1 MAVTQKL
8 ITSSFN
14 VAAAANFISSF
25 ANNDYFVYAA
35 RHIPYTGSDTIIPA
49 PNNSIRTI
57 DTDVY
62 DNMIFAK
69 KVSSA
74 DVVHMAKKNLWQSNT
89 HYAMYDHLDGDLET
103 KNFFITVDDDT
114 EYNVWKCLFNKS
126 TDAVNVNST
135 VAPSRVGSAADLNPV
150 ETGDGY
156 VWKYMYTITK
166 TQYEKF
172 ATSQYIPIIANT
184 TVIAGAT
191 RGTIE
196 VIQVEDAGAGYDNY
210 ISEGTLLTSDI
221 TVQGI
226 PTFYGAPATAVSI
239 DDYYQGCVMKITS
252 GAAVGE
258 YKRIVNYEGTS
269 SQKKFILDSSF
280 INTPSAGDTYEVY
293 PYAFVWG
300 DGEESTPA
308 EGIVYIDA
316 ASTNSVNR
324 VELLAV
330 GENYRKAESYVSEQP
345 LTIPPSILDETY
357 IQLPAVISS
366 ATYFSPAS
374 LRPIIS
380 PKNGHGSDPY
390 NELFA
395 KRVCLSAKF
404 NNSESG
410 IIPTEN
416 DFRQVGLIKNALFTE
431 VDINIANTVGSSF
444 STGEKVYQY
453 RKLKLHGNVSITSG
467 STTIE
472 KTNFGLLSTTATIV
486 SAGVG
491 YNSAANNQLV
501 FTNGGTGGTGAAG
514 TFANNGSG
522 TITSVTITNA
532 GSGYVTAPTVAINGD
547 ASVSGSNGVITVA
560 LANPDAPTY
569 KDAFSVGDYVLV
581 TNGSNNYISTVANV
595 PEDYRITTAN
605 TNSSFTADNCEISAI
620 VVQASGIVSFSGSS
634 QIELSNVAGVFTSGS
649 RIIGVGGMSG
659 DTVIPVSG
667 TTAVIT
673 GTIEINDRVASS
685 FNYSRQM
692 TQLIGSV
699 ATGSVPFLEDEEIQ
713 QESLIA
719 YALPRGRFHHLD
731 VYNGSNNTFT
741 GVNRMWISN
750 KSGIFNLDPNGV
762 RDIAG
767 SVSSAELSPLL
778 NKYPGD
784 FVVGSGEVL
793 YLENLDPIARN
804 DNKSEIIKIVLEF

>member
-1 MAVTQKL
+1 MAVTKKL

-14 VAAAANFISSF
+14 VAAAANFINSF
-25 ANNDYFVYAA
+25 ADNDYFVYAA
-35 RHIPYTGSDTIIPA
+35 RHIPYANSDTIIPT

-74 DVVHMAKKNLWQSNT
+74 DVVHMAKKNLWESNT

-126 TDAVNVNST
+126 TDTIDVNST

-172 ATSQYIPIIANT
+172 ATSQYIPITANAD
-184 TVIAGAT
+184 VIAGAT

-196 VIQVEDAGAGYDNY
+196 VIKVEDAGAGYDNY
-210 ISEGTLLTSDI
+210 IAEGTLLTSDI

-239 DDYYQGCVMKITS
+239 DDYYQGCAMKITS
-252 GAAVGE
+252 GAAIGE
-258 YKRIVNYEGTS
+258 YKRIVNYEGTAA
-269 SQKKFILDSSF
+269 QKKFILDSAF

-316 ASTNSVNR
+316 ASTNSINR

-345 LTIPPSILDETY
+345 LTIPPSIFDETY
-357 IQLPAVISS
+357 IQLPAVISTAS
-366 ATYFSPAS
+366 YFSPAS

-410 IIPTEN
+410 IISTEN

-431 VDINIANTVGSSF
+431 VDINIANTVGPGF
-444 STGEKVYQY
+444 STGENVYQY

-486 SAGVG
+486 SAGIG

-501 FTNGGTGGTGAAG
+501 FTNDGTGGTGAAG
-514 TFANNGSG
+514 IFANNGSG
-522 TITSVTITNA
+522 VITSVTISNT
-532 GSGYVTAPTVAINGD
+532 GSGYTSAPIVGFD
-547 ASVSGSNGVITVA
+547 AAAGGSNGSITVV

-581 TNGSNNYISTVANV
+581 TDGSNNYISTVANV

-605 TNSSFTADNCEISAI
+605 TTSSFTANNCEISAV
-620 VVQASGIVSFSGSS
+620 VVQASGIVSFSGPN

-667 TTAVIT
+667 TTAAIT

-685 FNYSRQM
+685 FNYSRQL
-692 TQLIGSV
+692 TRLVGTFGV
-699 ATGSVPFLEDEEIQ
+699 GSVPFLEDEQIK

-719 YALPRGRFHHLD
+719 YAQPRGRVHHLD
-731 VYNGSNNTFT
+731 EIEGASDIL
-741 GVNRMWISN
+741 WISN
-750 KSGIFNLDPNGV
+750 KSGIFNLDEDGV

-767 SVSSAELSPLL
+767 DVSSAELSPLL
-778 NKYPGD
+778 NKYNGD

>member
-14 VAAAANFISSF
+14 VAAATNFINSF

-35 RHIPYTGSDTIIPA
+35 RHIPYAGSDTIIPI
-49 PNNSIRTI
+49 PNNSIYDT

-69 KVSSA
+69 RLSSA
-74 DVVHMAKKNLWQSNT
+74 DIVHMAKKSLWEANT
-89 HYAMYDHLDGDLET
+89 YYSMYDHLDGELET
-103 KNFFITVDDDT
+103 KDFFITVDDDT

-126 TDAVNVNST
+126 TDTLSVNST

-166 TQYEKF
+166 SQYEKF

-184 TVIAGAT
+184 TVIEGAT

-196 VIQVEDAGAGYDNY
+196 VIKVESAGAGYDNY
-210 ISEGTLLTSDI
+210 ITEGTLLTIDI

-239 DDYYQGCVMKITS
+239 DDYYQGCAMKMTS
-252 GAAVGE
+252 GSAIGE
-258 YKRIVNYEGTS
+258 YKRIVNYEGTAA
-269 SQKKFILDSSF
+269 QKKFILDSSF

-316 ASTNSVNR
+316 ASTNSINR
-324 VELLAV
+324 VEMLNV
-330 GENYRKAESYVSEQP
+330 GENYRKAETYVSEQP
-345 LTIPPSILDETY
+345 LTIPLSIFDETY
-357 IQLPAVISS
+357 IQLPAVVSS
-366 ATYFSPAS
+366 SSYFSPAS

-380 PKNGHGSDPY
+380 PKNGHGSNPH

-410 IIPTEN
+410 IISTEN
-416 DFRQVGLIKNALFTE
+416 DFRQVGLIKNPVFTK
-431 VDINIANTVGSSF
+431 VDMNITDPIGPGF
-444 STGEKVYQY
+444 SIGEKVYQY
-453 RKLKLHGNVSITSG
+453 RKLKLHGNVSVQAAN
-467 STTIE
+467 TTIE
-472 KTNFGLLSTTATIV
+472 KTNFGLLSDTAIIA
-486 SAGVG
+486 SAGTG
-491 YNSAANNQLV
+491 YNSSANNELV
-501 FTNGGTGGTGAAG
+501 FNNSGTNGAGAAA
-514 TFANNGSG
+514 TFANNPSG
-522 TITSVTITNA
+522 AITSVTITNT
-532 GSGYVTAPTVAINGD
+532 GSGYTSAPLITINGD
-547 ASVSGSNGVITVA
+547 AGGSNGVITVV
-560 LANPDAPTY
+560 LANLDSPTY
-569 KDAFSVGDYVLV
+569 KDAFQAGDYVLV
-581 TNGSNNYISTVANV
+581 TDGLNNYISTVAGV
-595 PEDYRITTAN
+595 PQDYRITTAN
-605 TNSSFTADNCEISAI
+605 TNSSFTADNCEVAAI
-620 VVQASGIVSFSGSS
+620 VVEASGIVTFSSTN

-649 RIIGVGGMSG
+649 RIIGVGGMAG

-667 TTAVIT
+667 TTAAIS
-673 GTIEINDRVASS
+673 GTIEINDRAASA
-685 FNYSRQM
+685 FNYSRQL
-692 TQLIGSV
+692 TQLVGDF
-699 ATGSVPFLEDEEIQ
+699 ATGGVPFLKDELIQ
-713 QESLIA
+713 QESLIV
-719 YALPRGRFHHLD
+719 YAQPRGKVHHLEEID
-731 VYNGSNNTFT
+731 GTD
-741 GVNRMWISN
+741 RLWISN
-750 KSGIFNLDPNGV
+750 KSGIFNLDPRGV
-762 RDIAG
+762 RNIAG
-767 SVSSAELSPLL
+767 TVSSAELSPLL
-778 NKYPGD
+778 NKYSGD

>member
-14 VAAAANFISSF
+14 VAAAANFINSF

-35 RHIPYTGSDTIIPA
+35 RHIPYVGSDTIIPV
-49 PNNSIRTI
+49 PNNSVR
-57 DTDVY
+57 DTDTNVY

-69 KVSSA
+69 RISSG
-74 DVVHMAKKNLWQSNT
+74 DVVHMAKKNLWESNT
-89 HYAMYDHLDGDLET
+89 HYAMYDHLDGDLEN

-126 TDAVNVNST
+126 TDTINVNST

-166 TQYEKF
+166 SQYEKF
-172 ATSQYIPIIANT
+172 ATSQYVPIIANT
-184 TVIAGAT
+184 AVIDGAT

-196 VIQVEDAGAGYDNY
+196 VIKVEDPGAGYDNY
-210 ISEGTLLTSDI
+210 IAEGTLLTSDI

-239 DDYYQGCVMKITS
+239 DDYYQGCVMKMTS
-252 GAAVGE
+252 GDAIGE
-258 YKRIVNYEGTS
+258 YRRIVNYEGTAA
-269 SQKKFILDSSF
+269 QKKFILDASF
-280 INTPSAGDTYEVY
+280 LITPSAGDTYEVY

-308 EGIVYIDA
+308 EGIVYVDP
-316 ASTNSVNR
+316 ASTNSISR

-345 LTIPPSILDETY
+345 VTIPPSIFDETF
-357 IQLPAVISS
+357 IQLPPVVSS
-366 ATYFSPAS
+366 STYFAPAS

-395 KRVCLSAKF
+395 KRICISAKF

-410 IIPTEN
+410 IISTEN
-416 DFRQVGLIKNALFTE
+416 DFRQVGVIKNPTFTK
-431 VDINIANTVGSSF
+431 VDMNINNVIGPGF
-444 STGEKVYQY
+444 SIGEKVYQY
-453 RKLKLHGNVSITSG
+453 RKLKLHGNVSITAA

-472 KTNFGLLSTTATIV
+472 KTDFGLLSTTATIV
-486 SAGVG
+486 NAGTG
-491 YNSAANNQLV
+491 YNSVANNQLV
-501 FTNGGTGGTGAAG
+501 FNNSGTDGTGAAG

-522 TITSVTITNA
+522 VITSVTITNA
-532 GSGYVTAPTVAINGD
+532 GSGYTSAPLVTINGD

-560 LANPDAPTY
+560 LRNPDAPTY
-569 KDAFSVGDYVLV
+569 KDAFEVGDYVLV
-581 TNGSNNYISTVANV
+581 TDGSNNYISTVANV
-595 PEDYRITTAN
+595 PQDYRITTAN
-605 TNSSFTADNCEISAI
+605 TNSSFTAEDCEVSAI
-620 VVQASGIVSFSGSS
+620 VVEASGIVAFSGPS
-634 QIELSNVAGVFTSGS
+634 QIELANVAGVFTSGS

-659 DTVIPVSG
+659 DTVVPVSG
-667 TTAVIT
+667 TTATIT
-673 GTIEINDRVASS
+673 GTIEINDRNASA
-685 FNYSRQM
+685 FNYSRQL
-692 TQLIGSV
+692 TRLIGTFSS
-699 ATGSVPFLEDEEIQ
+699 GGVPFLEDEEIK
-713 QESLIA
+713 QESLIS
-719 YALPRGRFHHLD
+719 YAQPRGRVHHLD
-731 VYNGSNNTFT
+731 EIEGSDIL
-741 GVNRMWISN
+741 WISN
-750 KSGIFNLDPNGV
+750 KSGIFNLDPRGV

-767 SVSSAELSPLL
+767 TISSAELSPLL

>member
-14 VAAAANFISSF
+14 VAAAANFINSF
-25 ANNDYFVYAA
+25 ADNDYFVYAA
-35 RHIPYTGSDTIIPA
+35 RHIPYANSDTIIPT
-49 PNNSIRTI
+49 PNNSIRVV

-74 DVVHMAKKNLWQSNT
+74 DVVHMAKKNLWESNT
-89 HYAMYDHLDGDLET
+89 HYSMYDHLDGDLET

-126 TDAVNVNST
+126 TDTINVNST

-172 ATSQYIPIIANT
+172 ATSQYIPITANAA
-184 TVIAGAT
+184 VIAGAT

-196 VIQVEDAGAGYDNY
+196 VIKVEDAGAGYDNY
-210 ISEGTLLTSDI
+210 IASATLLTSDV
-221 TVQGI
+221 TVEGI
-226 PTFYGAPATAVSI
+226 PTFYGAPATAAAI
-239 DDYYQGCVMKITS
+239 DDYYQGCVIKMTS
-252 GAAVGE
+252 GVAVGE
-258 YKRIVNYEGTS
+258 YKRIVNYEGTAA
-269 SQKKFILDSSF
+269 QKKFILDSAF

-316 ASTNSVNR
+316 ASTNSINR

-330 GENYRKAESYVSEQP
+330 GENYRKAESYVSELP
-345 LTIPPSILDETY
+345 ITIPPSIFDETY

-366 ATYFSPAS
+366 ASYFSPAS

-410 IIPTEN
+410 IIPIEN
-416 DFRQVGLIKNALFTE
+416 DFRQVGLIKNATFTK
-431 VDINIANTVGSSF
+431 VDMNIANTVGPGF
-444 STGEKVYQY
+444 SIGEKVYQY
-453 RKLKLHGNVSITSG
+453 RKLKLHGNVSITAAN
-467 STTIE
+467 TTIQ
-472 KTNFGLLSTTATIV
+472 KRAFGLLSNTATIV
-486 SAGVG
+486 SGGVG
-491 YNSAANNQLV
+491 YDSAANNQLV
-501 FTNGGTGGTGAAG
+501 FNNSGTNGTGAIG
-514 TFANNGSG
+514 TFATTANV
-522 TITSVTITNA
+522 ITSVTISNT
-532 GSGYVTAPTVAINGD
+532 GSGYTSAPIIGFD
-547 ASVSGSNGVITVA
+547 AAAGGSNGSITIA

-581 TNGSNNYISTVANV
+581 TDGSNNYISTVANV

-605 TNSSFTADNCEISAI
+605 TSSSFTANNCEISAI
-620 VVQASGIVSFSGSS
+620 VVQASGVVAFSGSG

-667 TTAVIT
+667 TTATIT
-673 GTIEINDRVASS
+673 GTPEINDRVASS
-685 FNYSRQM
+685 FEYSRQL
-692 TQLIGSV
+692 TRLVGTFSV
-699 ATGSVPFLEDEEIQ
+699 GGVPFLEDEEIQ

-719 YALPRGRFHHLD
+719 YAQPRGRVHHLD
-731 VYNGSNNTFT
+731 EIDGASDIL
-741 GVNRMWISN
+741 WISN
-750 KSGIFNLDPNGV
+750 KSGIFNLDARGV
-762 RDIAG
+762 RDISGA
-767 SVSSAELSPLL
+767 VSSAELSPLL
-778 NKYPGD
+778 NKYNGD

>member
-14 VAAAANFISSF
+14 VAAAANFINSF
-25 ANNDYFVYAA
+25 ADNDYFVYAA
-35 RHIPYTGSDTIIPA
+35 RHIPYANSDTIIPT

-74 DVVHMAKKNLWQSNT
+74 DVVHMAKKNLWESNT
-89 HYAMYDHLDGDLET
+89 HYSMYDHLDGDLET
-103 KNFFITVDDDT
+103 KDFFITVDDDT

-126 TDAVNVNST
+126 TDTINVNST

-172 ATSQYIPIIANT
+172 ATSQYIPITANAD
-184 TVIAGAT
+184 VIAGAT

-196 VIQVEDAGAGYDNY
+196 VIKVEDAGAGYDNY
-210 ISEGTLLTSDI
+210 IASATLLTSDV
-221 TVQGI
+221 TVEGI
-226 PTFYGAPATAVSI
+226 PTFYGAPATAASI

-252 GAAVGE
+252 GAAIGE

-269 SQKKFILDSSF
+269 SQKKFILDSAF

-316 ASTNSVNR
+316 ASTNSINR

-345 LTIPPSILDETY
+345 ITVPPSIFDETY

-366 ATYFSPAS
+366 ASYFSPAS

-410 IIPTEN
+410 IIPIEN
-416 DFRQVGLIKNALFTE
+416 DFRQVGLIKNATFTK
-431 VDINIANTVGSSF
+431 VDMNIANTVGPGF
-444 STGEKVYQY
+444 SIGEKVYQY
-453 RKLKLHGNVSITSG
+453 RKLKLHGNVSITAAN
-467 STTIE
+467 TTIQ
-472 KTNFGLLSTTATIV
+472 KRAFGLLSNTATIV
-486 SAGVG
+486 SGGVG
-491 YNSAANNQLV
+491 YDSAANNQLV
-501 FTNGGTGGTGAAG
+501 FNNSGTNGTGAIG
-514 TFANNGSG
+514 TFATTANV
-522 TITSVTITNA
+522 ITSVTISNT
-532 GSGYVTAPTVAINGD
+532 GSGYTSAPIIGFD
-547 ASVSGSNGVITVA
+547 AAAGGSNGSITIA

-581 TNGSNNYISTVANV
+581 TDGSNNYISTVANV

-605 TNSSFTADNCEISAI
+605 TSSSFTANNCEISAI
-620 VVQASGIVSFSGSS
+620 VVQASGVVAFSGSG

-667 TTAVIT
+667 TTATIT
-673 GTIEINDRVASS
+673 GTPEINDRVASS
-685 FNYSRQM
+685 FEYSRQL
-692 TQLIGSV
+692 TRLVGTFSV
-699 ATGSVPFLEDEEIQ
+699 GGVPFLEDEEIQ

-719 YALPRGRFHHLD
+719 YAQPRGRVHHLD
-731 VYNGSNNTFT
+731 EIDGASDIL
-741 GVNRMWISN
+741 WISN
-750 KSGIFNLDPNGV
+750 KSGIFNLDARGV

-767 SVSSAELSPLL
+767 VVSSAELSPLL
-778 NKYPGD
+778 NKYNGD

-793 YLENLDPIARN
+793 YLENLDPIARDN
-804 DNKSEIIKIVLEF
+804 NKSEIIKIVLEF

>member
-14 VAAAANFISSF
+14 VAAAANFINSF

-35 RHIPYTGSDTIIPA
+35 RHIPYAGSDTIIPA

-74 DVVHMAKKNLWQSNT
+74 DVVHMAKKNLWESNT
-89 HYAMYDHLDGDLET
+89 HYSMYDHLDGDLET

-126 TDAVNVNST
+126 TDTINVNST

-184 TVIAGAT
+184 AVIAGAT

-196 VIQVEDAGAGYDNY
+196 VIKVEDAGAGYDNY
-210 ISEGTLLTSDI
+210 IASATLLTSDV
-221 TVQGI
+221 TVEGI

-239 DDYYQGCVMKITS
+239 DDYYQGCVMKMTS
-252 GAAVGE
+252 GVAVGE

-269 SQKKFILDSSF
+269 SQKKFILDSAF

-316 ASTNSVNR
+316 TSTNSINR

-330 GENYRKAESYVSEQP
+330 GENYRKAESYVSEFP
-345 LTIPPSILDETY
+345 ITIPPSILDETY

-410 IIPTEN
+410 IIPIEN
-416 DFRQVGLIKNALFTE
+416 DFRQVGLIKNATFTE
-431 VDINIANTVGSSF
+431 VDINIANTVGPGFSF
-444 STGEKVYQY
+444 GEKVYQY

-467 STTIE
+467 STSII
-472 KTNFGLLSTTATIV
+472 KRAFGLLSNTATIV
-486 SAGVG
+486 NAGVG
-491 YNSAANNQLV
+491 YNSAANNQLT
-501 FTNGGTGGTGAAG
+501 FNDSGTNGTGATG
-514 TFANNGSG
+514 TFTSNASTGV
-522 TITSVTITNA
+522 IESVTISNT
-532 GSGYVTAPTVAINGD
+532 GSGYTSAPIVGFAVPGG
-547 ASVSGSNGVITVA
+547 GSNGSITVA
-560 LANPDAPTY
+560 LANPDAPSY
-569 KDAFSVGDYVLV
+569 IDAFSVGDYVLV
-581 TNGSNNYISTVANV
+581 TDGSNNYISTVANV
-595 PEDYRITTAN
+595 PQDYSITTAN
-605 TNSSFTADNCEISAI
+605 TSSSFTANNCEISAI
-620 VVQASGIVSFSGSS
+620 VVQASGIVTFSGPS

-667 TTAVIT
+667 TTATIT
-673 GTIEINDRVASS
+673 GTIEINDRVGSS
-685 FNYSRQM
+685 FNYSRQL

-699 ATGSVPFLEDEEIQ
+699 SPGSVPFLEDEEIQ

-719 YALPRGRFHHLD
+719 YAQPRGRFHHLD
-731 VYNGSNNTFT
+731 VYNGSNNELS
-741 GVNRMWISN
+741 GINRMWISN
-750 KSGIFNLDPNGV
+750 KSGIFNLDQNGV
-762 RDIAG
+762 RQIAG

-778 NKYPGD
+778 NKYNGD

-793 YLENLDPIARN
+793 YLENLDPIARDN
-804 DNKSEIIKIVLEF
+804 NKSEIIKIVLEF

>member
-1 MAVTQKL
+1 M
-8 ITSSFN
+8 
-14 VAAAANFISSF
+14 
-25 ANNDYFVYAA
+25 
-35 RHIPYTGSDTIIPA
+35 
-49 PNNSIRTI
+49 
-57 DTDVY
+57 
-62 DNMIFAK
+62 
-69 KVSSA
+69 
-74 DVVHMAKKNLWQSNT
+74 
-89 HYAMYDHLDGDLET
+89 
-103 KNFFITVDDDT
+103 
-114 EYNVWKCLFNKS
+114 FNKS
-126 TDAVNVNST
+126 TDTINVNST
-135 VAPSRVGSAADLNPV
+135 VAPSRVGSTADLNPV

-210 ISEGTLLTSDI
+210 IAEGTLLTSDI

-252 GAAVGE
+252 GAAIGE
-258 YKRIVNYEGTS
+258 YKRIVNYEGTAN
-269 SQKKFILDSSF
+269 QKKFILDSSF

-316 ASTNSVNR
+316 ASTNSINR

-357 IQLPAVISS
+357 IQLPAVISTAS
-366 ATYFSPAS
+366 YFSSAS

-431 VDINIANTVGSSF
+431 VDINLANTVGPSF

-491 YNSAANNQLV
+491 YNSVANNQLV
-501 FTNGGTGGTGAAG
+501 FTNGGTGGTGAVG

-532 GSGYVTAPTVAINGD
+532 GSGYVTAPVVGFDGAAG
-547 ASVSGSNGVITVA
+547 GSNGSITVA

-605 TNSSFTADNCEISAI
+605 TTSSFTADNCEISAI
-620 VVQASGIVSFSGSS
+620 VVQASGIVSFSGTS

-667 TTAVIT
+667 TTATIT

-685 FNYSRQM
+685 FNYSRQL
-692 TQLIGSV
+692 TRLIGTFGV
-699 ATGSVPFLEDEEIQ
+699 GSVPFLEDEQIQ

-719 YALPRGRFHHLD
+719 YAQPRGRVHHLD
-731 VYNGSNNTFT
+731 EIEGASDIL
-741 GVNRMWISN
+741 WITN
-750 KSGIFNLDPNGV
+750 KSGIFNLDPRGI

-767 SVSSAELSPLL
+767 DVSSAELSPLL

>member
-1 MAVTQKL
+1 MAVTKKL

-14 VAAAANFISSF
+14 VAAAANFINSF

-35 RHIPYTGSDTIIPA
+35 RHIPYAGSDTIIPV

-74 DVVHMAKKNLWQSNT
+74 DVIHMAKKNLWESNT
-89 HYAMYDHLDGDLET
+89 HYAMYDHIDGDLEN

-126 TDAVNVNST
+126 TDTIDVNST
-135 VAPSRVGSAADLNPV
+135 VAPSRVGSTADLNPV

-184 TVIAGAT
+184 AVIAGAT

-210 ISEGTLLTSDI
+210 IAEGTLLTSDI

-239 DDYYQGCVMKITS
+239 DDYYQGCAMKITS
-252 GAAVGE
+252 GAAIGE

-316 ASTNSVNR
+316 TSTNSINR

-345 LTIPPSILDETY
+345 ITIPPSIFDQTY
-357 IQLPAVISS
+357 IQLPAVISTAS
-366 ATYFSPAS
+366 YFSPAS
-374 LRPIIS
+374 LRPIVS

-410 IIPTEN
+410 IISTEN

-431 VDINIANTVGSSF
+431 VDINIANTVGPGF

-491 YNSAANNQLV
+491 YNNVANNQLV
-501 FTNGGTGGTGAAG
+501 FTNDGTGGTGAAG
-514 TFANNGSG
+514 IFANNGSG
-522 TITSVTITNA
+522 TITAVTITNA

-547 ASVSGSNGVITVA
+547 ASVSGSNGSITVV

-581 TNGSNNYISTVANV
+581 TDGSNNYISTVANV

-605 TNSSFTADNCEISAI
+605 TTSSFTANNCEISAI
-620 VVQASGIVSFSGSS
+620 VVQASGIVSFSGPS

-667 TTAVIT
+667 TTAAIT

-685 FNYSRQM
+685 FNYSRQL
-692 TQLIGSV
+692 TRLVGTFGV
-699 ATGSVPFLEDEEIQ
+699 GSVPFLEDEQIK

-719 YALPRGRFHHLD
+719 YAQPRGRVHHLD
-731 VYNGSNNTFT
+731 EIDGASDIL
-741 GVNRMWISN
+741 WISN
-750 KSGIFNLDPNGV
+750 KSGIFNLDPRGIT
-762 RDIAG
+762 DIAG
-767 SVSSAELSPLL
+767 DVSSAELSPLL

>member
-14 VAAAANFISSF
+14 VAAAANFINSF
-25 ANNDYFVYAA
+25 ADNDYFVYAA
-35 RHIPYTGSDTIIPA
+35 RHIPYANSDTIIPT
-49 PNNSIRTI
+49 PNNSIRVV

-74 DVVHMAKKNLWQSNT
+74 DVVHMAKKNLWESNT
-89 HYAMYDHLDGDLET
+89 HYSMYDHLDGDLET

-126 TDAVNVNST
+126 TDTINVNST

-172 ATSQYIPIIANT
+172 ATSQYIPITANT
-184 TVIAGAT
+184 DVIAGAT

-196 VIQVEDAGAGYDNY
+196 VIKVEDAGAGYDNY
-210 ISEGTLLTSDI
+210 IASATLLTSDV
-221 TVQGI
+221 TVEGI
-226 PTFYGAPATAVSI
+226 PTFYGAPATAAAI
-239 DDYYQGCVMKITS
+239 DDYYQGCVIKMTS
-252 GAAVGE
+252 GVAVGE
-258 YKRIVNYEGTS
+258 YKRIVNYEGTAA
-269 SQKKFILDSSF
+269 QKKFILDSAF

-316 ASTNSVNR
+316 ASTNSINR

-330 GENYRKAESYVSEQP
+330 GENYRKAESYVSELP
-345 LTIPPSILDETY
+345 ITIPPSIFDETY

-366 ATYFSPAS
+366 ASYFSPAS

-410 IIPTEN
+410 IIPIEN
-416 DFRQVGLIKNALFTE
+416 DFRQVGLIKNATFTK
-431 VDINIANTVGSSF
+431 VDINIANTVGPGF
-444 STGEKVYQY
+444 SIGEKVYQY
-453 RKLKLHGNVSITSG
+453 RKLKLHGNVSITAAN
-467 STTIE
+467 TTIQ
-472 KTNFGLLSTTATIV
+472 KRAFGLLSNTATIV
-486 SAGVG
+486 SGGVG
-491 YNSAANNQLV
+491 YDSAANNQLV
-501 FTNGGTGGTGAAG
+501 FNNSGTNGTGAIG
-514 TFANNGSG
+514 TFATTANV
-522 TITSVTITNA
+522 ITSVSISNT
-532 GSGYVTAPTVAINGD
+532 GSGYTSAPIIGFD
-547 ASVSGSNGVITVA
+547 AAAGGSNGSITIA

-581 TNGSNNYISTVANV
+581 TDGSNNYISTVANV

-605 TNSSFTADNCEISAI
+605 TSSSFTANNCEISAI
-620 VVQASGIVSFSGSS
+620 VVQASGVVAFSGSG

-667 TTAVIT
+667 TTATIT
-673 GTIEINDRVASS
+673 GTPEINDRVASS
-685 FNYSRQM
+685 FEYSRQL
-692 TQLIGSV
+692 TRLVGTFSV
-699 ATGSVPFLEDEEIQ
+699 GGVPFLEDEEIQ

-719 YALPRGRFHHLD
+719 YAQPRGRVHHLD
-731 VYNGSNNTFT
+731 EIDGASDIL
-741 GVNRMWISN
+741 WISN
-750 KSGIFNLDPNGV
+750 KSGIFNLDARGV

-767 SVSSAELSPLL
+767 AVSSAELSPLL
-778 NKYPGD
+778 NKYNGD

>member
-1 MAVTQKL
+1 M
-8 ITSSFN
+8 
-14 VAAAANFISSF
+14 
-25 ANNDYFVYAA
+25 
-35 RHIPYTGSDTIIPA
+35 
-49 PNNSIRTI
+49 
-57 DTDVY
+57 
-62 DNMIFAK
+62 
-69 KVSSA
+69 
-74 DVVHMAKKNLWQSNT
+74 
-89 HYAMYDHLDGDLET
+89 
-103 KNFFITVDDDT
+103 
-114 EYNVWKCLFNKS
+114 
-126 TDAVNVNST
+126 
-135 VAPSRVGSAADLNPV
+135 
-150 ETGDGY
+150 
-156 VWKYMYTITK
+156 
-166 TQYEKF
+166 
-172 ATSQYIPIIANT
+172 
-184 TVIAGAT
+184 
-191 RGTIE
+191 
-196 VIQVEDAGAGYDNY
+196 
-210 ISEGTLLTSDI
+210 
-221 TVQGI
+221 
-226 PTFYGAPATAVSI
+226 
-239 DDYYQGCVMKITS
+239 
-252 GAAVGE
+252 
-258 YKRIVNYEGTS
+258 
-269 SQKKFILDSSF
+269 
-280 INTPSAGDTYEVY
+280 
-293 PYAFVWG
+293 
-300 DGEESTPA
+300 
-308 EGIVYIDA
+308 YIDA
-316 ASTNSVNR
+316 TSTNSINR

-345 LTIPPSILDETY
+345 ITIPPSIFDQTY
-357 IQLPAVISS
+357 IQLPAVISTAS
-366 ATYFSPAS
+366 YFSPAS
-374 LRPIIS
+374 LRPIVS

-410 IIPTEN
+410 IISTEN

-431 VDINIANTVGSSF
+431 VDINIANTVGPGF

-491 YNSAANNQLV
+491 YNNVANNQLV
-501 FTNGGTGGTGAAG
+501 FTNDGTGGTGAAG
-514 TFANNGSG
+514 IFANNGSG
-522 TITSVTITNA
+522 TITAVTITNA

-547 ASVSGSNGVITVA
+547 ASVSGSNGSITVV

-581 TNGSNNYISTVANV
+581 TDGSNNYISTVANV

-605 TNSSFTADNCEISAI
+605 TTSSFTANNCEISAI
-620 VVQASGIVSFSGSS
+620 VVQASGIVSFSGPS

-667 TTAVIT
+667 TTAAIT

-685 FNYSRQM
+685 FNYSRQL
-692 TQLIGSV
+692 TRLVGTFGV
-699 ATGSVPFLEDEEIQ
+699 GSVPFLEDEQIK

-719 YALPRGRFHHLD
+719 YAQPRGRVHHLD
-731 VYNGSNNTFT
+731 EIDGASDIL
-741 GVNRMWISN
+741 WISN
-750 KSGIFNLDPNGV
+750 KSGIFNLDPRGI

-767 SVSSAELSPLL
+767 DVSSAELSPLL

>member
-14 VAAAANFISSF
+14 VAAAANFINSF

-35 RHIPYTGSDTIIPA
+35 RHIPYVGSDAIIPV
-49 PNNSIRTI
+49 PNNSIHDT

-62 DNMIFAK
+62 DNMVFAK
-69 KVSSA
+69 RISSA
-74 DVVHMAKKNLWQSNT
+74 DVVHMAKKNLWEANT
-89 HYAMYDHLDGDLET
+89 HYAMYDHNDGELET

-126 TDAVNVNST
+126 TDTINVNST

-166 TQYEKF
+166 SQYEKF

-184 TVIAGAT
+184 EVITGAT

-196 VIQVEDAGAGYDNY
+196 VIKVEDPGAGYDNY
-210 ISEGTLLTSDI
+210 IAEGTLLTTDI

-239 DDYYQGCVMKITS
+239 DDYYQGCVMKMTS
-252 GAAVGE
+252 GLAIGE
-258 YKRIVNYEGTS
+258 FRRIVNYEGTS
-269 SQKKFILDSSF
+269 AQKKFILDSSF
-280 INTPSAGDTYEVY
+280 LITPSAGDTYEVY

-324 VELLAV
+324 VELLTV
-330 GENYRKAESYVSEQP
+330 GENYRKAETYVSELP
-345 LTIPPSILDETY
+345 LTIPPSIFDETY
-357 IQLPAVISS
+357 IQLPAVVSS
-366 ATYFSPAS
+366 ASYFAPAS

-395 KRVCLSAKF
+395 KRVCVSAKF

-410 IIPTEN
+410 IIATEN
-416 DFRQVGLIKNALFTE
+416 DFRQVGVIKNPAFTK
-431 VDINIANTVGSSF
+431 VDMNINNVVGPGF
-444 STGEKVYQY
+444 SIGEKVYQY
-453 RKLKLHGNVSITSG
+453 RKLKLHGNVSITSA

-486 SAGVG
+486 SGGTG
-491 YNSAANNQLV
+491 YNSVANNQLV
-501 FTNGGTGGTGAAG
+501 FANGPTGGTGATG

-522 TITSVTITNA
+522 VITSITITNA
-532 GSGYVTAPTVAINGD
+532 GSGYVTAPLVTINGD

-560 LANPDAPTY
+560 LRNPDTPTY
-569 KDAFSVGDYVLV
+569 KDAFEVGDYVLV
-581 TNGSNNYISTVANV
+581 TDGSNNYISTVANV
-595 PEDYRITTAN
+595 PQDYRITTAN
-605 TNSSFTADNCEISAI
+605 TNSSFTADDCEVSAI
-620 VVQASGIVSFSGSS
+620 VVEASGIVAFSGPS

-649 RIIGVGGMSG
+649 RIVGVGGMSG
-659 DTVIPVSG
+659 DTVVPVSG
-667 TTAVIT
+667 TTATIT
-673 GTIEINDRVASS
+673 GTIEINDRNASA
-685 FNYSRQM
+685 FNYSRQL
-692 TQLIGSV
+692 TRLVGTFSV
-699 ATGSVPFLEDEEIQ
+699 GGVPFLEDELIQ

-719 YALPRGRFHHLD
+719 YAQPRGKVHHLD
-731 VYNGSNNTFT
+731 EIEGASDVL
-741 GVNRMWISN
+741 WISN
-750 KSGIFNLDPNGV
+750 KSGIFNLDPRGIRN
-762 RDIAG
+762 IAG
-767 SVSSAELSPLL
+767 TVSSAELSPLL
-778 NKYPGD
+778 NKYNGD

>member
-14 VAAAANFISSF
+14 VAAAANFINSF

-35 RHIPYTGSDTIIPA
+35 RHIPYTGSDTIIPV
-49 PNNSIRTI
+49 PNNSIR
-57 DTDVY
+57 DTDTNVY

-69 KVSSA
+69 RISSD
-74 DVVHMAKKNLWQSNT
+74 DVVHMAKKNLWESNT
-89 HYAMYDHLDGDLET
+89 HYTMYDHLDGDLET

-114 EYNVWKCLFNKS
+114 EYNVWKCLFNNS
-126 TDAVNVNST
+126 TDTINVNST

-166 TQYEKF
+166 SQYEKF
-172 ATSQYIPIIANT
+172 ATSQYVPIIANT
-184 TVIAGAT
+184 AVIDGAT

-196 VIQVEDAGAGYDNY
+196 VIKVEDPGAGYDNY
-210 ISEGTLLTSDI
+210 IASGTLLTSDI

-239 DDYYQGCVMKITS
+239 DDYYQGCVMKMTS
-252 GAAVGE
+252 GLAIGE
-258 YKRIVNYEGTS
+258 YRRIVNYEGTAA
-269 SQKKFILDSSF
+269 QKKFILDASF
-280 INTPSAGDTYEVY
+280 LITPSAGDTYEVY

-308 EGIVYIDA
+308 EGIVYVDP
-316 ASTNSVNR
+316 ASTNSISR

-345 LTIPPSILDETY
+345 ITIPPSIFDETF
-357 IQLPAVISS
+357 IQLPPVVSS
-366 ATYFSPAS
+366 STYFAPAS

-395 KRVCLSAKF
+395 KRICISSKF

-410 IIPTEN
+410 IISTEN
-416 DFRQVGLIKNALFTE
+416 DFRQVGVIKNPTFTK
-431 VDINIANTVGSSF
+431 VDMNINNVIGPGF
-444 STGEKVYQY
+444 SIGEKVYQY
-453 RKLKLHGNVSITSG
+453 RKLKLHGNVSITAA

-472 KTNFGLLSTTATIV
+472 KTDFGLLSTTATIV
-486 SAGVG
+486 SPGTG
-491 YNSAANNQLV
+491 YNSVANNQLV
-501 FTNGGTGGTGAAG
+501 FNNSGTSGTGAAG
-514 TFANNGSG
+514 IFANNGSG
-522 TITSVTITNA
+522 VITSVTITNA
-532 GSGYVTAPTVAINGD
+532 GSGYVSVPTITINGD

-560 LANPDAPTY
+560 LRNPDAPTY
-569 KDAFSVGDYVLV
+569 KDAFEVGDYVLV
-581 TNGSNNYISTVANV
+581 TDGSNNYISTVANV

-605 TNSSFTADNCEISAI
+605 TNSSVTAEDCEVSAI
-620 VVQASGIVSFSGSS
+620 VVEASGVVAFSGPS

-667 TTAVIT
+667 TTAAIT
-673 GTIEINDRVASS
+673 GTLEINDRNASA
-685 FNYSRQM
+685 FNYSRQL
-692 TQLIGSV
+692 TRLIGTFS
-699 ATGSVPFLEDEEIQ
+699 TGGVPFLEDEEIR
-713 QESLIA
+713 QESLIS
-719 YALPRGRFHHLD
+719 YAQPRGRVHHLD
-731 VYNGSNNTFT
+731 EIEGSDIL
-741 GVNRMWISN
+741 WISN
-750 KSGIFNLDPNGV
+750 KSGIFNLDPRGI

-767 SVSSAELSPLL
+767 VVSSAELSPLL
-778 NKYPGD
+778 NKYNGD

>member
-14 VAAAANFISSF
+14 VAAAANFINSF
-25 ANNDYFVYAA
+25 ANNDYFIYAA
-35 RHIPYTGSDTIIPA
+35 RHIPYAGSDTIIPV
-49 PNNSIRTI
+49 PNNSIRI
-57 DTDVY
+57 VDTDVY

-74 DVVHMAKKNLWQSNT
+74 DVVHMAKKNLWESNT
-89 HYAMYDHLDGDLET
+89 HYSMYDHLDGDLET

-184 TVIAGAT
+184 EVITGAT

-196 VIQVEDAGAGYDNY
+196 VIKVEDAGAGYDNY
-210 ISEGTLLTSDI
+210 IAEGTLLTSDV
-221 TVQGI
+221 TVEGI
-226 PTFYGAPATAVSI
+226 PTFYGAPATATSI
-239 DDYYQGCVMKITS
+239 DDYYQGCVMKMTS
-252 GAAVGE
+252 GVAVGE
-258 YKRIVNYEGTS
+258 YKRIVNYEGTAA
-269 SQKKFILDSSF
+269 QKKFILDSAF

-316 ASTNSVNR
+316 ASTNSINR

-330 GENYRKAESYVSEQP
+330 GENYRKAEAYVSEQP
-345 LTIPPSILDETY
+345 ITIPPSIFDETY

-366 ATYFSPAS
+366 ASYFSAAS

-395 KRVCLSAKF
+395 KRICISAKF

-410 IIPTEN
+410 IIPIEN

-431 VDINIANTVGSSF
+431 VDMNIANTVGPGF
-444 STGEKVYQY
+444 SIGEKVYQY
-453 RKLKLHGNVSITSG
+453 RKLKLHGNVSITAAN
-467 STTIE
+467 TTIQ
-472 KTNFGLLSTTATIV
+472 KTNFGLLSNTATIV
-486 SAGVG
+486 SPGTG
-491 YNSAANNQLV
+491 YDSVANNQLV
-501 FTNGGTGGTGAAG
+501 FNNSGTNGTGAAG

-522 TITSVTITNA
+522 AITSVTITNT
-532 GSGYVTAPTVAINGD
+532 GSGYTLAPLVTINGD
-547 ASVSGSNGVITVA
+547 ASVSGSNGNITVA

-569 KDAFSVGDYVLV
+569 KDAFSVSDYVLV

-605 TNSSFTADNCEISAI
+605 TSSSFTANNCEISAI
-620 VVQASGIVSFSGSS
+620 VVQASGIVTFSGSS

-667 TTAVIT
+667 TTATIT
-673 GTIEINDRVASS
+673 GTPEINDRVASS
-685 FNYSRQM
+685 FEYSRQL
-692 TQLIGSV
+692 TRLIGTFSV
-699 ATGSVPFLEDEEIQ
+699 GGVPFLEDEEIE

-719 YALPRGRFHHLD
+719 YAQPRGRVHHLD
-731 VYNGSNNTFT
+731 EIDGASDIL
-741 GVNRMWISN
+741 WISN
-750 KSGIFNLDPNGV
+750 KSGIFNLDARGV

-767 SVSSAELSPLL
+767 VVSSAELSPLL
-778 NKYPGD
+778 NKYNGD

>member
-14 VAAAANFISSF
+14 VAAAANFINSF
-25 ANNDYFVYAA
+25 ADNDYFVYAA
-35 RHIPYTGSDTIIPA
+35 RHIPYANSDTIIPT
-49 PNNSIRTI
+49 PNNSIRVV

-74 DVVHMAKKNLWQSNT
+74 DVVHMAKKNLWESNT
-89 HYAMYDHLDGDLET
+89 HYSMYDHLDGDLET

-126 TDAVNVNST
+126 TDTINVNST

-172 ATSQYIPIIANT
+172 ATSQYIPITANAA
-184 TVIAGAT
+184 VIAGAT

-196 VIQVEDAGAGYDNY
+196 VIKVEDAGAGYDNY
-210 ISEGTLLTSDI
+210 IASATLLTSDV
-221 TVQGI
+221 TVEGI
-226 PTFYGAPATAVSI
+226 PTFYGAPATAAAI

-252 GAAVGE
+252 GVAVGE
-258 YKRIVNYEGTS
+258 YKRIVNYEGTAA
-269 SQKKFILDSSF
+269 QKKFILDSAF

-316 ASTNSVNR
+316 ASTNSINR

-330 GENYRKAESYVSEQP
+330 GENYRKAESYVSELP
-345 LTIPPSILDETY
+345 VTIPPSIFDETY

-366 ATYFSPAS
+366 ASYFSPAS

-410 IIPTEN
+410 IIPIEN
-416 DFRQVGLIKNALFTE
+416 DFRQVGLIKNATFTK
-431 VDINIANTVGSSF
+431 VDMNIANTVGPGF
-444 STGEKVYQY
+444 SIGEKVYQY
-453 RKLKLHGNVSITSG
+453 RKLKLHGNVSITAAN
-467 STTIE
+467 TTIQ
-472 KTNFGLLSTTATIV
+472 KRAFGLLSNTATIV
-486 SAGVG
+486 SGGVG
-491 YNSAANNQLV
+491 YDSAANNQLV
-501 FTNGGTGGTGAAG
+501 FNNSGTNGTGAIG
-514 TFANNGSG
+514 TFATTANV
-522 TITSVTITNA
+522 ITSVTISNT
-532 GSGYVTAPTVAINGD
+532 GSGYTSAPIIGFD
-547 ASVSGSNGVITVA
+547 AAAGGSNGSITIA

-581 TNGSNNYISTVANV
+581 TDGSNNYISTVANV

-605 TNSSFTADNCEISAI
+605 TSSSFTANNCEISAI
-620 VVQASGIVSFSGSS
+620 VVQASGVVAFSGSG

-667 TTAVIT
+667 TTATIT
-673 GTIEINDRVASS
+673 GTPEINDRVASS
-685 FNYSRQM
+685 FEYSRQL
-692 TQLIGSV
+692 TRLVGTFSV
-699 ATGSVPFLEDEEIQ
+699 GGVPFLEDEEIQ

-719 YALPRGRFHHLD
+719 YAQPRGRVHHLD
-731 VYNGSNNTFT
+731 EIDGASDIL
-741 GVNRMWISN
+741 WISN
-750 KSGIFNLDPNGV
+750 KSGIFNLDARGV

-767 SVSSAELSPLL
+767 AVSSAELSPLL
-778 NKYPGD
+778 NKYNGD

>member
-14 VAAAANFISSF
+14 VAAAANFIDSF

-35 RHIPYTGSDTIIPA
+35 RHIPYANSDSIIPV
-49 PNNSIRTI
+49 PNNSIRVI

-74 DVVHMAKKNLWQSNT
+74 DVVHMAKYYPWESNT

-103 KNFFITVDDDT
+103 KNFFIAVDDNT

-126 TDAVNVNST
+126 TDTINVNST
-135 VAPSRVGSAADLNPV
+135 VAPFRVGSSADLNPV

-172 ATSQYIPIIANT
+172 ATSQYIPIIANNA
-184 TVIAGAT
+184 VIDGAT

-196 VIQVEDAGAGYDNY
+196 VIMVEDVGAGYDNY
-210 ISEGTLLTSDI
+210 IAEGTLLTSDI

-226 PTFYGAPATAVSI
+226 PTFYGAPAAAVSI
-239 DDYYQGCVMKITS
+239 DDYYQGCVMKMTS
-252 GAAVGE
+252 GAAIGE

-280 INTPSAGDTYEVY
+280 INTPSAGDTYEVF

-308 EGIVYIDA
+308 EGIVYIDE
-316 ASTNSVNR
+316 ASTNSISR
-324 VELLAV
+324 VELLSV
-330 GENYRKAESYVSEQP
+330 GENYRKAEAHVSEQP
-345 LTIPPSILDETY
+345 ITIPPSIFDETY

-366 ATYFSPAS
+366 ASYFSPAS
-374 LRPIIS
+374 LRPIVS

-410 IIPTEN
+410 IISTEN
-416 DFRQVGLIKNALFTE
+416 DFRQVGLVKNALFTE
-431 VDINIANTVGSSF
+431 VDMNIANVVGPGF
-444 STGEKVYQY
+444 SVGEKVFQY
-453 RKLKLHGNVSITSG
+453 RKLKLHGNVSITAAN
-467 STTIE
+467 TTIE
-472 KTNFGLLSTTATIV
+472 KTNFGLLSSTATIV
-486 SAGVG
+486 SNGTG
-491 YNSAANNQLV
+491 YDSTANNQLV
-501 FTNGGTGGTGAAG
+501 FNNAGTSGTGAAG
-514 TFANNGSG
+514 IFANNGSG
-522 TITSVTITNA
+522 AITAVTITNV
-532 GSGYVTAPTVAINGD
+532 GSGYTSAPLVTINGG
-547 ASVSGSNGVITVA
+547 AGGSNGSITVA

-569 KDAFSVGDYVLV
+569 QDAFEVGDYVLV
-581 TNGSNNYISTVANV
+581 TDGSNNYISTVANV

-605 TNSSFTADNCEISAI
+605 TSSSFTANNCEISAI
-620 VVQASGIVSFSGSS
+620 VVDASGIVSFSGTS

-659 DTVIPVSG
+659 DTVVPVSG
-667 TTAVIT
+667 TTASIT
-673 GTIEINDRVASS
+673 GTLEINDRSASS
-685 FNYSRQM
+685 FEYSRQL
-692 TQLIGSV
+692 TRLIGTFS
-699 ATGSVPFLEDEEIQ
+699 ADGVPFLEDEEIK
-713 QESLIA
+713 QESLVA
-719 YALPRGRFHHLD
+719 YAQPRGKFHHLD
-731 VYNGSNNTFT
+731 EIEGASDIL
-741 GVNRMWISN
+741 WISN
-750 KSGIFNLDPNGV
+750 KSGIFNLDPRGV
-762 RDIAG
+762 REIAG
-767 SVSSAELSPLL
+767 DISSAELSPLL
-778 NKYPGD
+778 NKYNGD

>member
-14 VAAAANFISSF
+14 VAAAANFINSF

-35 RHIPYTGSDTIIPA
+35 RHIPYANSDTIIPT
-49 PNNSIRTI
+49 PNNSIRVV

-74 DVVHMAKKNLWQSNT
+74 DVVHMAKKNLWESNT
-89 HYAMYDHLDGDLET
+89 HYSMYDHLDGDLET
-103 KNFFITVDDDT
+103 KDFFITVDDDT

-126 TDAVNVNST
+126 TDTINVNST
-135 VAPSRVGSAADLNPV
+135 VAPSRVGSSADLNPV

-172 ATSQYIPIIANT
+172 ATSQYIPITANAD
-184 TVIAGAT
+184 VIAGAT

-196 VIQVEDAGAGYDNY
+196 VIKVEDAGAGYDNY
-210 ISEGTLLTSDI
+210 IASATLLTSDV
-221 TVQGI
+221 TVEGI
-226 PTFYGAPATAVSI
+226 PTFYGAPATAASI
-239 DDYYQGCVMKITS
+239 DDYYQGCVMKMTS
-252 GAAVGE
+252 GTAVGE
-258 YKRIVNYEGTS
+258 YKRIVNYDGTAA
-269 SQKKFILDSSF
+269 QKKFILDSAF

-316 ASTNSVNR
+316 ASTNSINR

-345 LTIPPSILDETY
+345 ITIPPSIFDETY
-357 IQLPAVISS
+357 IQLPAVISTAS
-366 ATYFSPAS
+366 YFSPAS

-416 DFRQVGLIKNALFTE
+416 DFRQVGLIKNATFTK
-431 VDINIANTVGSSF
+431 VDINIANTVGPGF
-444 STGEKVYQY
+444 SIGEKVYQY
-453 RKLKLHGNVSITSG
+453 RKLKLHGNVSITAAN
-467 STTIE
+467 TTIQ
-472 KTNFGLLSTTATIV
+472 KRAFGLLSNTATIV
-486 SAGVG
+486 SGGVG
-491 YNSAANNQLV
+491 YNSSANNQLV
-501 FTNGGTGGTGAAG
+501 FNNSGTNGTGAIG
-514 TFANNGSG
+514 TFATTANV
-522 TITSVTITNA
+522 ITSVSISNT
-532 GSGYVTAPTVAINGD
+532 GSGYTSAPIIGFD
-547 ASVSGSNGVITVA
+547 AAAGGSNGSITIA

-581 TNGSNNYISTVANV
+581 TDGSNNYISTVANV

-605 TNSSFTADNCEISAI
+605 TNSSFTANNCEISAI

-667 TTAVIT
+667 TTATIT
-673 GTIEINDRVASS
+673 GTPEINDRVASS
-685 FNYSRQM
+685 FEYSRQL
-692 TQLIGSV
+692 TRLIGTFSV
-699 ATGSVPFLEDEEIQ
+699 GGVPFLEDEEIQ
-713 QESLIA
+713 QESLVA
-719 YALPRGRFHHLD
+719 YAQPRGRVHHLD
-731 VYNGSNNTFT
+731 EIDGASDVL
-741 GVNRMWISN
+741 WISN
-750 KSGIFNLDPNGV
+750 KSGIFNLDARGV
-762 RDIAG
+762 RQIAG
-767 SVSSAELSPLL
+767 VVSSAELSPLL
-778 NKYPGD
+778 NKYNGD

>member
-14 VAAAANFISSF
+14 VAAAANFINSF

-35 RHIPYTGSDTIIPA
+35 RHIPYSGSDTIIPV
-49 PNNSIRTI
+49 PNNSVS
-57 DTDVY
+57 DTDTSVY

-69 KVSSA
+69 RISSG
-74 DVVHMAKKNLWQSNT
+74 DVVHMAKKSLWESNT

-126 TDAVNVNST
+126 TDTINVNST

-166 TQYEKF
+166 SQYEKF
-172 ATSQYIPIIANT
+172 STSQYVPIIANT
-184 TVIAGAT
+184 AVIDGAT

-196 VIQVEDAGAGYDNY
+196 VIKVEDPGAGYDNY
-210 ISEGTLLTSDI
+210 IASGTLLTSDI

-239 DDYYQGCVMKITS
+239 DDYYQGCVMKMTS
-252 GAAVGE
+252 GLAIGE
-258 YKRIVNYEGTS
+258 YRRIVNYEGTAA
-269 SQKKFILDSSF
+269 QKKFILDSSF
-280 INTPSAGDTYEVY
+280 LITPEAGDTYEVY

-308 EGIVYIDA
+308 EGIVYIDP
-316 ASTNSVNR
+316 ASTNSISR

-345 LTIPPSILDETY
+345 VTIPPSIFDETF
-357 IQLPAVISS
+357 IQLPPVVSS
-366 ATYFSPAS
+366 STYFAPAS

-395 KRVCLSAKF
+395 KRICISAKF

-410 IIPTEN
+410 IISTEN
-416 DFRQVGLIKNALFTE
+416 DFRQVGVIKNPTFTK
-431 VDINIANTVGSSF
+431 VDMNINNVIGPGF
-444 STGEKVYQY
+444 SVGEKVYQY
-453 RKLKLHGNVSITSG
+453 RKLKLHGNVSIAAA

-472 KTNFGLLSTTATIV
+472 KTDFGLLSTTATIV
-486 SAGVG
+486 SGGTG
-491 YNSAANNQLV
+491 YNSVANNQLV
-501 FTNGGTGGTGAAG
+501 FNNSGTDGTGAAA

-522 TITSVTITNA
+522 VITSVTITNA
-532 GSGYVTAPTVAINGD
+532 GSGYTSAPLVTINGD

-560 LANPDAPTY
+560 LRNPDAPTY
-569 KDAFSVGDYVLV
+569 KDAFEVGDYVLV
-581 TNGSNNYISTVANV
+581 TDGSNNYISTVANV
-595 PEDYRITTAN
+595 PQDYRITTAN
-605 TNSSFTADNCEISAI
+605 TNSSFTAEDCEVSAI
-620 VVQASGIVSFSGSS
+620 VVEASGVVAFSGPS
-634 QIELSNVAGVFTSGS
+634 QIELANVAGVFTSGS

-667 TTAVIT
+667 TTASIT
-673 GTIEINDRVASS
+673 GTIEINDRSASS
-685 FNYSRQM
+685 FNYSRQL
-692 TQLIGSV
+692 TRLIGTFSS
-699 ATGSVPFLEDEEIQ
+699 GGVPFLEDEEIR
-713 QESLIA
+713 QESLIS
-719 YALPRGRFHHLD
+719 YAQPRGRVHHLD
-731 VYNGSNNTFT
+731 EIEGSDIL
-741 GVNRMWISN
+741 WISN
-750 KSGIFNLDPNGV
+750 KSGIFNLDPRGI

-767 SVSSAELSPLL
+767 VVSSAELSPLL
-778 NKYPGD
+778 NKYNGD

>member
-14 VAAAANFISSF
+14 VAAAANFINSF
-25 ANNDYFVYAA
+25 ADNDYFVYAA
-35 RHIPYTGSDTIIPA
+35 RHIPYANSDTIIPT
-49 PNNSIRTI
+49 PNNSIRVV

-74 DVVHMAKKNLWQSNT
+74 DVVHMAKKNLWESNT
-89 HYAMYDHLDGDLET
+89 HYSMYDHLDGDLET

-126 TDAVNVNST
+126 TDTINVNST

-172 ATSQYIPIIANT
+172 ATSQYIPITANAA
-184 TVIAGAT
+184 VIAGAT

-196 VIQVEDAGAGYDNY
+196 VIKVEDAGAGYDNY
-210 ISEGTLLTSDI
+210 IASATLLTSDV
-221 TVQGI
+221 TVEGI
-226 PTFYGAPATAVSI
+226 PTFYGAPATAAAI
-239 DDYYQGCVMKITS
+239 DDYYQGCVIKMTS
-252 GAAVGE
+252 GVAVGE
-258 YKRIVNYEGTS
+258 YKRIVNYEGTAA
-269 SQKKFILDSSF
+269 QKKFILDSAF

-316 ASTNSVNR
+316 ASTNSINR

-330 GENYRKAESYVSEQP
+330 GENYRKAESYVSELP
-345 LTIPPSILDETY
+345 ITIPPSIFDETY

-366 ATYFSPAS
+366 ASYFSPAS

-410 IIPTEN
+410 IIPIEN
-416 DFRQVGLIKNALFTE
+416 DFRQVGLIKNATFTK
-431 VDINIANTVGSSF
+431 VDMNIANTVGPGF
-444 STGEKVYQY
+444 SIGEKVYQY
-453 RKLKLHGNVSITSG
+453 RKLKLHGNVSITAAN
-467 STTIE
+467 TTIQ
-472 KTNFGLLSTTATIV
+472 KRAFGLLSNTATIV
-486 SAGVG
+486 SGGVG
-491 YNSAANNQLV
+491 YDSAANNQLV
-501 FTNGGTGGTGAAG
+501 FNNSGTNGTGAIG
-514 TFANNGSG
+514 TFATTANV
-522 TITSVTITNA
+522 ITSVTISNT
-532 GSGYVTAPTVAINGD
+532 GSGYTSAPIIGFD
-547 ASVSGSNGVITVA
+547 AAAGGSNGSITIA

-581 TNGSNNYISTVANV
+581 TDGSNNYISTVANV

-605 TNSSFTADNCEISAI
+605 TSSSFTANNCEISAI
-620 VVQASGIVSFSGSS
+620 IVQASGVVAFSGSG

-667 TTAVIT
+667 TTATIT
-673 GTIEINDRVASS
+673 GTPEINDRVASS
-685 FNYSRQM
+685 FEYSRQL
-692 TQLIGSV
+692 TRLVGTFSV
-699 ATGSVPFLEDEEIQ
+699 GGVPFLEDEEIQ

-719 YALPRGRFHHLD
+719 YAQPRGRVHHLD
-731 VYNGSNNTFT
+731 EIDGASDIL
-741 GVNRMWISN
+741 WISN
-750 KSGIFNLDPNGV
+750 KSGIFNLDARGV

-767 SVSSAELSPLL
+767 VVSSAELSPLL
-778 NKYPGD
+778 NKYNGD

>member
-14 VAAAANFISSF
+14 VAAAANFINSF

-35 RHIPYTGSDTIIPA
+35 RHIPYANSDTIIPT

-74 DVVHMAKKNLWQSNT
+74 DVVHMAKKHLWQSNT

-103 KNFFITVDDDT
+103 KDFFITVDDDT

-126 TDAVNVNST
+126 ANTNST
-135 VAPSRVGSAADLNPV
+135 VAPSRVGSTADLNPV

-184 TVIAGAT
+184 DVIAGAT

-196 VIQVEDAGAGYDNY
+196 VIKVEDAGAGYDNY
-210 ISEGTLLTSDI
+210 IASATLLTSDV
-221 TVQGI
+221 TVEGI

-239 DDYYQGCVMKITS
+239 DDYYQGCVMKMTS
-252 GAAVGE
+252 GIAIGE

-269 SQKKFILDSSF
+269 SQKKFILDSAF

-316 ASTNSVNR
+316 ASTNSINR

-330 GENYRKAESYVSEQP
+330 GENYRKAESYVSELP
-345 LTIPPSILDETY
+345 LTIPPSIFDETY

-366 ATYFSPAS
+366 ASYFSAAS

-410 IIPTEN
+410 IIPIEN
-416 DFRQVGLIKNALFTE
+416 DFRQVGLIKNATFTE
-431 VDINIANTVGSSF
+431 VDINIANTVGPGF

-486 SAGVG
+486 SPGTG
-491 YNSAANNQLV
+491 YNSAANNKLAFNNSGTQPA
-501 FTNGGTGGTGAAG
+501 GGTSATG
-514 TFANNGSG
+514 TFTSNASTGV
-522 TITSVTITNA
+522 IESVTITA
-532 GSGYVTAPTVAINGD
+532 GSGYISAPIVTIEVPGT
-547 ASVSGSNGVITVA
+547 GSNGVITVS

-569 KDAFSVGDYVLV
+569 KDAFEVGDYVLV

-605 TNSSFTADNCEISAI
+605 TNSSFTANNCEISAI
-620 VVQASGIVSFSGSS
+620 VVEASGIVSFSGSS

-667 TTAVIT
+667 TTATIT
-673 GTIEINDRVASS
+673 GTPEINDRVASS
-685 FNYSRQM
+685 FEYSRQL
-692 TQLIGSV
+692 TRLIGTFSV
-699 ATGSVPFLEDEEIQ
+699 GGVPFLEDEEIQ

-719 YALPRGRFHHLD
+719 YAQPRGRVHHLD
-731 VYNGSNNTFT
+731 EIDGASDIL
-741 GVNRMWISN
+741 WISN
-750 KSGIFNLDPNGV
+750 KSGIFNLDARGV

-767 SVSSAELSPLL
+767 AVSSAELSPLL
-778 NKYPGD
+778 NKYNGD

>member
-14 VAAAANFISSF
+14 VAAAANFINSF

-35 RHIPYTGSDTIIPA
+35 RHIPYTGSDTIIPI
-49 PNNSIRTI
+49 PNNSIRTV

-74 DVVHMAKKNLWQSNT
+74 DVVHMAKKNLWESNT
-89 HYAMYDHLDGDLET
+89 HYSMYDHLDGDLEN

-126 TDAVNVNST
+126 TDTINVNST

-184 TVIAGAT
+184 AVITGAT

-210 ISEGTLLTSDI
+210 IAEGTFLTSDI

-226 PTFYGAPATAVSI
+226 PTFYGAPATAVAI

-252 GAAVGE
+252 GTAIGE

-316 ASTNSVNR
+316 ASTNSINR

-345 LTIPPSILDETY
+345 ITIPPSIFDETY

-366 ATYFSPAS
+366 ASYFSPAS

-395 KRVCLSAKF
+395 KRVCLSVKF

-486 SAGVG
+486 SAGIG
-491 YNSAANNQLV
+491 YNSVANNQLV
-501 FTNGGTGGTGAAG
+501 FTNGGTGGTGAVG

-532 GSGYVTAPTVAINGD
+532 GSGYVTAPIVAINGD

-605 TNSSFTADNCEISAI
+605 TTSSFTADNCEISAI
-620 VVQASGIVSFSGSS
+620 VVQASGIVSFSGTS

-667 TTAVIT
+667 TTATIT

-685 FNYSRQM
+685 FNYSRQL
-692 TQLIGSV
+692 TRLIGTFGV
-699 ATGSVPFLEDEEIQ
+699 GSVPFLEDEQIQ

-719 YALPRGRFHHLD
+719 YAQPRGRVHHLD
-731 VYNGSNNTFT
+731 EIEGASDIL
-741 GVNRMWISN
+741 WITN
-750 KSGIFNLDPNGV
+750 KSGIFNLDPRGI

-767 SVSSAELSPLL
+767 DVSSAELSPLL

>member
-1 MAVTQKL
+1 MAVTKKL

-14 VAAAANFISSF
+14 VAAAANFINSF
-25 ANNDYFVYAA
+25 ADNDYFVYAA
-35 RHIPYTGSDTIIPA
+35 RHIPYANSDTIIPT

-74 DVVHMAKKNLWQSNT
+74 DVVHMAKKNLWESNT
-89 HYAMYDHLDGDLET
+89 HYSMYDHLDGDLET
-103 KNFFITVDDDT
+103 KDFFITVDDDT

-126 TDAVNVNST
+126 TDTINVNST

-172 ATSQYIPIIANT
+172 ATSQYIPITANAD
-184 TVIAGAT
+184 VIAGAT

-196 VIQVEDAGAGYDNY
+196 VIKVEDAGAGYDNY
-210 ISEGTLLTSDI
+210 IASATLLTSDV
-221 TVQGI
+221 TVEGI
-226 PTFYGAPATAVSI
+226 PTFYGAPATAASI

-252 GAAVGE
+252 GAAIGE

-269 SQKKFILDSSF
+269 SQKKFILDSAF

-316 ASTNSVNR
+316 ASTNSINR

-345 LTIPPSILDETY
+345 ITVPPSIFDETY

-366 ATYFSPAS
+366 ASYFSPAS

-410 IIPTEN
+410 IIPIEN
-416 DFRQVGLIKNALFTE
+416 DFRQVGLIKNATFTK
-431 VDINIANTVGSSF
+431 VDMNIANTVGPGF
-444 STGEKVYQY
+444 SIGEKVYQY
-453 RKLKLHGNVSITSG
+453 RKLKLHGNVSITAAN
-467 STTIE
+467 TTIQ
-472 KTNFGLLSTTATIV
+472 KRAFGLLSNTATIV
-486 SAGVG
+486 SGGVG
-491 YNSAANNQLV
+491 YDSAANNQLV
-501 FTNGGTGGTGAAG
+501 FNNSGTNGTGAIG
-514 TFANNGSG
+514 TFATTANV
-522 TITSVTITNA
+522 ITSVTISNT
-532 GSGYVTAPTVAINGD
+532 GSGYTSAPIIGFD
-547 ASVSGSNGVITVA
+547 AAAGGSNGSITIA

-581 TNGSNNYISTVANV
+581 TDGSNNYISTVANV

-605 TNSSFTADNCEISAI
+605 TSSSFTANNCEISAI
-620 VVQASGIVSFSGSS
+620 VVQASGVVAFSGSG

-667 TTAVIT
+667 TTATIT
-673 GTIEINDRVASS
+673 GTPEINDRVASS
-685 FNYSRQM
+685 FEYSRQL
-692 TQLIGSV
+692 TRLVGTFSV
-699 ATGSVPFLEDEEIQ
+699 GGVPFLEDEEIQ

-719 YALPRGRFHHLD
+719 YAQPRGRVHHLD
-731 VYNGSNNTFT
+731 EIDGASDIL
-741 GVNRMWISN
+741 WISN
-750 KSGIFNLDPNGV
+750 KSGIFNLDARGV

-767 SVSSAELSPLL
+767 VVSSAELSPLL
-778 NKYPGD
+778 NKYNGD

-793 YLENLDPIARN
+793 YLENLDPIARDN
-804 DNKSEIIKIVLEF
+804 NKSEIIKIVLEF

>member
-14 VAAAANFISSF
+14 VAAAANFINSF
-25 ANNDYFVYAA
+25 ADNDYFVYAA
-35 RHIPYTGSDTIIPA
+35 RHIPYANSDTIIPT
-49 PNNSIRTI
+49 PNNSIRVV

-74 DVVHMAKKNLWQSNT
+74 DVVHMAKKNLWESNT
-89 HYAMYDHLDGDLET
+89 HYSMYDHLDGDLET

-126 TDAVNVNST
+126 TDTINVNST

-172 ATSQYIPIIANT
+172 ATSQYIPITANAA
-184 TVIAGAT
+184 VIAGAT

-196 VIQVEDAGAGYDNY
+196 VIKVEDAGAGYDNY
-210 ISEGTLLTSDI
+210 IASATLLTSDV
-221 TVQGI
+221 TVEGI
-226 PTFYGAPATAVSI
+226 PTFYGAPATAAAI
-239 DDYYQGCVMKITS
+239 DDYYQGCVIKMTS
-252 GAAVGE
+252 GVAVGE
-258 YKRIVNYEGTS
+258 YKRIVNYEGTAA
-269 SQKKFILDSSF
+269 QKKFILDSAF

-316 ASTNSVNR
+316 ASTNSINR

-330 GENYRKAESYVSEQP
+330 GENYRKAESYVSELP
-345 LTIPPSILDETY
+345 ITIPPSIFDETY

-366 ATYFSPAS
+366 ASYFSPAS

-410 IIPTEN
+410 IIPIEN
-416 DFRQVGLIKNALFTE
+416 DFRQVGLIKNATFTK
-431 VDINIANTVGSSF
+431 VDMNIANTVGPGF
-444 STGEKVYQY
+444 SIGEKVYQY
-453 RKLKLHGNVSITSG
+453 RKLKLHGNVSITAAN
-467 STTIE
+467 TTIQ
-472 KTNFGLLSTTATIV
+472 KRAFGLLSNTATIV
-486 SAGVG
+486 SGGVG
-491 YNSAANNQLV
+491 YDSAANNQLV
-501 FTNGGTGGTGAAG
+501 FNNSGTNGTGAIG
-514 TFANNGSG
+514 TFATTANV
-522 TITSVTITNA
+522 ITSVTISNT
-532 GSGYVTAPTVAINGD
+532 GSGYTSAPIIGFD
-547 ASVSGSNGVITVA
+547 AAAGGSNGSITIA

-581 TNGSNNYISTVANV
+581 TDGSNNYISTVANV

-605 TNSSFTADNCEISAI
+605 TSSSFTANNCEISAI
-620 VVQASGIVSFSGSS
+620 VVQASGVVAFSGSG

-667 TTAVIT
+667 TTATIT
-673 GTIEINDRVASS
+673 GTPEINDRVASS
-685 FNYSRQM
+685 FEYSRQL
-692 TQLIGSV
+692 TRLVGTFSV
-699 ATGSVPFLEDEEIQ
+699 GGVPFLEDEEIQ

-719 YALPRGRFHHLD
+719 YAQPRGRVHHLD
-731 VYNGSNNTFT
+731 EIDGASDIL
-741 GVNRMWISN
+741 WISN
-750 KSGIFNLDPNGV
+750 KSGIFNLDARGV

-767 SVSSAELSPLL
+767 VVSSAELSPLL
-778 NKYPGD
+778 NKYNGD

>member
-14 VAAAANFISSF
+14 VAAAANFINSF

-35 RHIPYTGSDTIIPA
+35 RHIPYAGSDTIIPV
-49 PNNSIRTI
+49 PNNSVR
-57 DTDVY
+57 DTDTNVY

-69 KVSSA
+69 RISSG
-74 DVVHMAKKNLWQSNT
+74 DVVHMAKKNLWESNT
-89 HYAMYDHLDGDLET
+89 HYAMYDHLDGDLEN

-126 TDAVNVNST
+126 TDTINVNST

-166 TQYEKF
+166 SQYEKF
-172 ATSQYIPIIANT
+172 ATSQYVPIIANT
-184 TVIAGAT
+184 AVIDGAT

-196 VIQVEDAGAGYDNY
+196 VIKVEDPGAGYDNY
-210 ISEGTLLTSDI
+210 IPEGTLLTSDI

-239 DDYYQGCVMKITS
+239 DDYYQGCVMKMTS
-252 GAAVGE
+252 GAAIGE
-258 YKRIVNYEGTS
+258 YRRIVNYEGTAA
-269 SQKKFILDSSF
+269 QKKFILDSSF
-280 INTPSAGDTYEVY
+280 LITPSAGDTYEVY

-308 EGIVYIDA
+308 EGIVYVDP
-316 ASTNSVNR
+316 ASTNSISR

-345 LTIPPSILDETY
+345 VTIPPSIFDETF
-357 IQLPAVISS
+357 IQLPPVVSS
-366 ATYFSPAS
+366 STYFAPAS

-395 KRVCLSAKF
+395 KRICISAKF

-410 IIPTEN
+410 IISTEN
-416 DFRQVGLIKNALFTE
+416 DFRQVGVIKNPTFTK
-431 VDINIANTVGSSF
+431 VDMNINNVIGPGF
-444 STGEKVYQY
+444 SIGEKVYQY
-453 RKLKLHGNVSITSG
+453 RKLKLHGNVSITAA

-472 KTNFGLLSTTATIV
+472 KTDFGLLSTTATV
-486 SAGVG
+486 VNGGTG
-491 YNSAANNQLV
+491 YNSVANNQLV
-501 FTNGGTGGTGAAG
+501 FNDSETDGTGAAG

-522 TITSVTITNA
+522 VITSVTITNA
-532 GSGYVTAPTVAINGD
+532 GSGYTSAPLVTINGD

-560 LANPDAPTY
+560 LRNPDAPTY
-569 KDAFSVGDYVLV
+569 KDAFEVGDYVLV
-581 TNGSNNYISTVANV
+581 TDGSNNYISTVANV
-595 PEDYRITTAN
+595 PQDYRITTAN
-605 TNSSFTADNCEISAI
+605 TNSSFTAEDCEVSAI
-620 VVQASGIVSFSGSS
+620 VVEASGIVSFSGSN

-659 DTVIPVSG
+659 DTVVPVSG
-667 TTAVIT
+667 TTATIT
-673 GTIEINDRVASS
+673 GTVEINDRNASA
-685 FNYSRQM
+685 FNYSRQL
-692 TQLIGSV
+692 TRLIGTFSS
-699 ATGSVPFLEDEEIQ
+699 GGVPFLEDEEIK
-713 QESLIA
+713 QESLIS
-719 YALPRGRFHHLD
+719 YAQPRGRVHHLD
-731 VYNGSNNTFT
+731 EIEGSDIL
-741 GVNRMWISN
+741 WISN
-750 KSGIFNLDPNGV
+750 KSGIFNLDPRGV

-767 SVSSAELSPLL
+767 TISSAELSPLL

>member
-14 VAAAANFISSF
+14 VAAAANFINSF

-35 RHIPYTGSDTIIPA
+35 RHIPYANSDTIIPT
-49 PNNSIRTI
+49 PNNSIRVV

-74 DVVHMAKKNLWQSNT
+74 DVVHMAKKHLWESNT
-89 HYAMYDHLDGDLET
+89 HYSMYDHLDGDLET
-103 KNFFITVDDDT
+103 KDFFITVDDDT

-126 TDAVNVNST
+126 TDTINVNST
-135 VAPSRVGSAADLNPV
+135 VAPSRVGSTADLNPV

-172 ATSQYIPIIANT
+172 ATSQYIPITANVD
-184 TVIAGAT
+184 VIAGAT

-196 VIQVEDAGAGYDNY
+196 VIKVEDAGAGYDNY
-210 ISEGTLLTSDI
+210 IASATLLTSDV
-221 TVQGI
+221 TVEGI
-226 PTFYGAPATAVSI
+226 PTFYGAPATAASI
-239 DDYYQGCVMKITS
+239 DDYYQGCVMKMTS
-252 GAAVGE
+252 GTAVGE
-258 YKRIVNYEGTS
+258 YKRIVNYEGTAA
-269 SQKKFILDSSF
+269 QKKFILDSAF

-300 DGEESTPA
+300 DGEESIPA

-316 ASTNSVNR
+316 ASTNSINR

-345 LTIPPSILDETY
+345 ITIPPSIFDETY

-366 ATYFSPAS
+366 ASYFSPAS

-410 IIPTEN
+410 IIPIEN

-431 VDINIANTVGSSF
+431 VDMNIANTVGPGF
-444 STGEKVYQY
+444 SIGEKVYQY
-453 RKLKLHGNVSITSG
+453 RKLKLHGNVSITSAN
-467 STTIE
+467 
-472 KTNFGLLSTTATIV
+472 TNIQKRAFGILSNTATIV
-486 SAGVG
+486 NGGVG
-491 YNSAANNQLV
+491 YNSVANNQLV
-501 FTNGGTGGTGAAG
+501 FNNSGTDGTGAAG
-514 TFANNGSG
+514 TFATTANV
-522 TITSVTITNA
+522 ITSVTISNT
-532 GSGYVTAPTVAINGD
+532 GSGYTSAPIVGFD
-547 ASVSGSNGVITVA
+547 AASGGSNGSITVA
-560 LANPDAPTY
+560 LENLDAPTY

-581 TNGSNNYISTVANV
+581 TDGSNNYISTVANV

-605 TNSSFTADNCEISAI
+605 TSSSFTANNCEISAI

-667 TTAVIT
+667 TTATIT
-673 GTIEINDRVASS
+673 GTLEINDRVASS
-685 FNYSRQM
+685 FEYSRQL
-692 TQLIGSV
+692 TRLIGTFSV
-699 ATGSVPFLEDEEIQ
+699 GGVPFLEDEEIQ

-719 YALPRGRFHHLD
+719 YAQPRGRVHHVDEIDGASDIL
-731 VYNGSNNTFT
+731 
-741 GVNRMWISN
+741 WISN
-750 KSGIFNLDPNGV
+750 KSGIFNLDARGV

-767 SVSSAELSPLL
+767 AVSSAELSPLL
-778 NKYPGD
+778 NKYNGD

-793 YLENLDPIARN
+793 YLENLDPIARDN
-804 DNKSEIIKIVLEF
+804 NKSEIIKIVLEF